1 VRFDPSGRRRCDN
14 TKEDGY
20 GPAPTLAILD
30 DQPWGDMDMHIRSIE
45 DALERALEATA
56 SEFPSGRTK
65 ERIATRTNSA

>member
-1 VRFDPSGRRRCDN
+1 MDRHQQL
-14 TKEDGY
+14 E
-20 GPAPTLAILD
+20 ALAILD

-45 DALERALEATA
+45 AALERALEATA